1 MQAQGGAAIAQ
12 GLASA
17 GQGIGSGIEK
27 YQQNKIILAGQIGDI
42 EAGIERLSGINP
54 NFISSVPP
62 EIQKN
67 LSKLQKDGT
76 LGVKEAAFTNAY
88 LSTAIKSAADEQER
102 TRAEQAA
109 RISGLYRQG
118 DGRMPSMVNE
128 RSFDPVALEQG
139 RGAYLRDALTQGQLR
154 KLEAETQA
162 LGVPKTP
169 TQTEFDK
176 RLNTRIQEFEQRNN
190 RPPSISEIRRMQDEV
205 VRMPNEQPD
214 PYGVI
219 AATKSFENDDKL
231 VTTAQGAYER
241 ELPRL
246 YQTLDLLNSGN
257 VNTGIFSELKTEIDR
272 LKSSFLE
279 DKKAGKKVSDSQV
292 FDALTGS
299 RVFSLFQQLGVGAR
313 GLDTPAERVFMIEVL
328 TGRRTFELDALKE
341 LTRLAIKDNENLVKN
356 YARKFE
362 IGALDR
368 YFTGTSNPEP
378 LIAIRPKEVSPDD
391 WAFMTQEE
399 RDVFAIK
406 KK

>member
-1 MQAQGGAAIAQ
+1 
-12 GLASA
+12 
-17 GQGIGSGIEK
+17 
-27 YQQNKIILAGQIGDI
+27 
-42 EAGIERLSGINP
+42 
-54 NFISSVPP
+54 
-62 EIQKN
+62 
-67 LSKLQKDGT
+67 
-76 LGVKEAAFTNAY
+76 
-88 LSTAIKSAADEQER
+88 
-102 TRAEQAA
+102 
-109 RISGLYRQG
+109 
-118 DGRMPSMVNE
+118 
-128 RSFDPVALEQG
+128 
-139 RGAYLRDALTQGQLR
+139 
-154 KLEAETQA
+154 
-162 LGVPKTP
+162 
-169 TQTEFDK
+169 
-176 RLNTRIQEFEQRNN
+176 
-190 RPPSISEIRRMQDEV
+190 MQDEV